1 MTPTPRK
8 VVKARR
14 RFPDC
19 EGVPNEESTKEDVP
33 SPEKPRFALNGSFDK
48 PTQKKEENA
57 ENGQFVFN
65 FQNSA
70 KAAEKGEIEKKP
82 AVFGK
87 ALGDQVKLFPQKN
100 LFCNPMIKEI
110 PAIKADETSR
120 AHFKP

>member
-1 MTPTPRK
+1 MLSQKRAVADQPGQSSNKDKENYNLTPTPRK

-57 ENGQFVFN
+57 ENG
-65 FQNSA
+65 
-70 KAAEKGEIEKKP
+70 
-82 AVFGK
+82 
-87 ALGDQVKLFPQKN
+87 
-100 LFCNPMIKEI
+100 
-110 PAIKADETSR
+110 
-120 AHFKP
+120 